1 MSEFWP
7 EGRIAIFNEV
17 HAERERQD
25 EKWGEQNHP
34 IRRYSEAAFFRYE
47 HDVAKKCCD
56 NRASEGSLSWYDIL
70 REEFWEVFAEF
81 EPEKQRAELVQVAAV
96 AISMIECIDRN
107 FKKEGK

>member
-34 IRRYSEAAFFRYE
+34 IRPPDMSATFRE
-47 HDVAKKCCD
+47 LSIGFINTCDRKAK
-56 NRASEGSLSWYDIL
+56 AGTVTWYDIL
-70 REEFWEVFAEF
+70 LEEVFEVFAD
-81 EPEKQRAELVQVAAV
+81 PEAELQRAELVQVAAV

-107 FKKEGK
+107 FKKEAV